1 MYIVYPTSLFIT
13 SESGPNQALPHHSL
27 VQCGLVACGT
37 VASTISC
44 NDCVYQNVL
53 ALHNQWTSC
62 KISVNSY

>member
-37 VASTISC
+37 VASEYNFLQWFC
-44 NDCVYQNVL
+44 LPKCACL
-53 ALHNQWTSC
+53 A
-62 KISVNSY
+62 